1 MEKSYHDGMLDISLV
16 EDIEVKISQLH
27 PSLLPVLHVNTKKG
41 CVLRICMIMGEITIE
56 DLRNDN
62 KKDSI
67 CDSEPKEQ
75 IL

>member
-1 MEKSYHDGMLDISLV
+1 MKKSYHDGMLDISLV
-16 EDIEVKISQLH
+16 EDIQVKISQLH
-27 PSLLPVLHVNTKKG
+27 PNMLPVLHVNTRKG
-41 CVLRICMIMGEITIE
+41 CVLRICMIRGEIIIE

-67 CDSEPKEQ
+67 CDNESKEE